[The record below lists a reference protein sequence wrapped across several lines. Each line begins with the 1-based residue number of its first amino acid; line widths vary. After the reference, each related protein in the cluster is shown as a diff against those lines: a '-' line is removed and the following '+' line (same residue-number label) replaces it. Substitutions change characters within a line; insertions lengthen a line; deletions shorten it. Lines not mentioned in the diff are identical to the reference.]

1 MKNQF
6 FIKVKESLTSVL
18 PITII
23 VVLLNLTPLV
33 DFSTKEIIVFVI
45 ASALLILGIG
55 LFTLGADLAMTPMGD
70 YVGAGIT
77 KTKKFFYM
85 FFFAFVVST
94 F

>member
-33 DFSTKEIIVFVI
+33 DFSTKEIIVFII
-45 ASALLILGIG
+45 ASVLLILGIG

-77 KTKKFFYM
+77 KTKKFGLFIIC
-85 FFFAFVVST
+85 
-94 F
+94 